1 MNRVKKENILKLKR
15 YLTSLTGNKAVK
27 TDLPDNDTKRTTRG
41 TK

>member
-27 TDLPDNDTKRTTRG
+27 TDLPKGLIKRINE
-41 TK
+41 